1 MYIKAALL
9 ANFLLHNCQH
19 SQEQVHLVQSP
30 SSSPQVSFSVRY
42 TQVVMQA
49 LQMRFVRVVLF
60 SSDDE
65 CLMGL
70 SVVKSHGSLNLS
82 TLRWLLAKSDA
93 WPVLQET
100 K

>member
-1 MYIKAALL
+1 
-9 ANFLLHNCQH
+9 
-19 SQEQVHLVQSP
+19 
-30 SSSPQVSFSVRY
+30 
-42 TQVVMQA
+42 MQA
-49 LQMRFVRVVLF
+49 LQMRFVSVALF

-93 WPVLQET
+93 WSVLQET
-100 K
+100 KYVCVCGGGGDLCMCVFRDRRC

>member
-1 MYIKAALL
+1 
-9 ANFLLHNCQH
+9 
-19 SQEQVHLVQSP
+19 
-30 SSSPQVSFSVRY
+30 
-42 TQVVMQA
+42 MQA
-49 LQMRFVRVVLF
+49 LQMRFVKVVLF

-100 K
+100 KYVCVCVCGGEVICACV